1 MIPTSPHPAA
11 IVTGAARG
19 IGRATMNRLLAAG
32 WSVVAVD
39 REPVVGID
47 AATADR
53 LLAVQCDLADPS
65 KPSEL
70 VAKAVG
76 HFGGLGLLVNNAGI
90 SGAKSVAETDDGN
103 LTQIMDINFTA
114 AFRLTRE
121 ALRVMQP
128 GSIIVQVASV
138 LCIRATPGTSAYTAS
153 KAALAGLTRQ
163 VAAEYGPRGI
173 RCNAVA
179 PGLIETDLTAEKLR
193 SDAGHRRIWK
203 DGTPWPRLGR
213 PDDVAAA
220 IAFLAS
226 ADAGFINGHILVVD
240 GGWSAGATAA

>member
-1 MIPTSPHPAA
+1 MTIPPAPHSAA

-19 IGRATMNRLLAAG
+19 IGRATMQRLLAAG

-39 REPVVGID
+39 RDPVEDVD
-47 AATADR
+47 AGPV
-53 LLAVQCDLADPS
+53 LALQCDLADPS
-65 KPSEL
+65 APLEI
-70 VAKAVG
+70 VARTIG

-90 SGAKSVAETDDGN
+90 AGAKSVGETEDAN
-103 LTQIMDINFTA
+103 LARIMEINFTA
-114 AFRLTRE
+114 AFRFSRE

-138 LCIRATPGTSAYTAS
+138 VAIRATPGTAAYTAS

-163 VAAEYGPRGI
+163 MAAEYGPRGI

-179 PGLIETDLTAEKLR
+179 PGLIETDLTAGKLKTEA
-193 SDAGHRRIWK
+193 SHRRIWK

-213 PDDVAAA
+213 PDDIAAA

-226 ADAGFINGHILVVD
+226 PDAAFINGHTLVVD
-240 GGWSAGATAA
+240 GGWSVGAAA